1 MGRKRKGKKIV
12 GFHLTTGNIRVFE
25 SGKEAADWL
34 GLLPQ
39 NINANLKDSYTGSLN
54 GWVFFY
60 YEEYIDSYHYSSPD
74 EVRKKCTFY
83 LERFY
88 EARERDK
95 YCTRERMELQ
105 DFVKEYIRDLV
116 DFRRYELREY
126 EDKIAELNYELNLL
140 SSRLCRMKDKLKKAN
155 DDMYKYKRFADI
167 LDDLAE
173 ANLYKEKYLNL
184 VEICQD
190 IEMEM
195 ESINT
200 EILELSDYKENIRD
214 KYEIKYDE
222 MRELESIYREFV
234 GILRRG
240 NL

>member
-1 MGRKRKGKKIV
+1 MGRKGKKIV
-12 GFHLTTGNIRVFE
+12 GYHITTGNIRVFE

-34 GLLPQ
+34 GIATP
-39 NINANLKDSYTGSLN
+39 NINASLKETYTGTLE

-60 YEEYIDSYHYSSPD
+60 YEEYIDSVHYSSPD
-74 EVRKKCTFY
+74 EVRKRCTFY

-88 EARERDK
+88 EARERGE
-95 YCTRERMELQ
+95 YYVREKLELR
-105 DFVKEYIRDLV
+105 DYVRRYLRDLI

-126 EDKIAELNYELNLL
+126 DDEIAELNYELNLL
-140 SSRLCRMKDKLKKAN
+140 SSRLCRMRDKIIKAD
-155 DDMYKYKRFADI
+155 DDMYDFKRLADI
-167 LDDLAE
+167 LSDPGE
-173 ANLYKEKYLNL
+173 ANWQKEKYLNL
-184 VEICQD
+184 MEIYQD
-190 IEMEM
+190 MEM
-195 ESINT
+195 KTESINT

-234 GILRRG
+234 EMLEGE